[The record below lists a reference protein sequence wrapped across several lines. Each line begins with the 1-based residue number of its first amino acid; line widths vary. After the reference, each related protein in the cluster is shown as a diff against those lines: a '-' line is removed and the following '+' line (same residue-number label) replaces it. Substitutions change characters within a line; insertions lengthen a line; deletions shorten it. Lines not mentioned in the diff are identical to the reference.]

1 MKISQFAEATD
12 LTGKV
17 VVVTGAAGGIGRAM
31 ARAFHESG
39 ASLALTDRNDGHVDL
54 ARALGE
60 RHRSWTFDATDETAI
75 ATFADEVRQHFGR
88 IDVLVNNAGIGLLAP
103 AEKLDIADW
112 DLTIKVNLRAPYLF
126 ARACAP
132 AMLEAGWGRIITISS
147 QAAVI
152 GIDEHVAYSASKA
165 GLLGMTNCLALEW
178 GPRGVTAN
186 CISPTVVETE
196 LAKVGWSGEK
206 GERARAEIPTRRFAQ
221 PEEIA
226 LASVF
231 LASDAAAMI
240 NGANLIIDGGF
251 TIR

>member
-1 MKISQFAEATD
+1 
-12 LTGKV
+12 
-17 VVVTGAAGGIGRAM
+17 
-31 ARAFHESG
+31 
-39 ASLALTDRNDGHVDL
+39 
-54 ARALGE
+54 
-60 RHRSWTFDATDETAI
+60 
-75 ATFADEVRQHFGR
+75 
-88 IDVLVNNAGIGLLAP
+88 
-103 AEKLDIADW
+103 
-112 DLTIKVNLRAPYLF
+112 APYLF

-132 AMLEAGWGRIITISS
+132 AMLETGWGRIITISS

-186 CISPTVVETE
+186 CLSPTVVEAG
-196 LAKVGWSGEK
+196 LAKVGWAGEK

-221 PEEIA
+221 PKEIA